1 MDLKMNFDK
10 VVSHQMFSLI
20 EQQSLMSEQL
30 HLNQVL
36 SLSLQL
42 NC

>member
-1 MDLKMNFDK
+1 MDLKMNFDE

-20 EQQSLMSEQL
+20 EQQSLMSEKL